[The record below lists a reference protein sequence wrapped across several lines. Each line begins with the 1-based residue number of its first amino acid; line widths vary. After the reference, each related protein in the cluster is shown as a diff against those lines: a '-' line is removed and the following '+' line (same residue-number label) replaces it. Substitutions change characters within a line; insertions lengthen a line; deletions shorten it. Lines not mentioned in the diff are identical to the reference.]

1 MRTATLLLAM
11 VRSESRDHW
20 RNVLM
25 RKLTHPQGS
34 SLPRMRRLV
43 PLIVLALFLPSCAGV
58 PDDFVPLPTAPLAA
72 TTGTTYAIAVEVLAA
87 DAPGTPSV
95 PAMPCSL
102 ASPRCGSI
110 AGATLLILDG
120 MFAGQTFTVGENGRL
135 TLTGA
140 EGNMNI
146 EASADGFLS
155 QRLGVGPL
163 GPAGST
169 RSLQFLLERDAR

>member
-11 VRSESRDHW
+11 DVRSESRDHW

-25 RKLTHPQGS
+25 RKLTHPQVS

-43 PLIVLALFLPSCAGV
+43 PLIVLALFLASCDIG
-58 PDDFVPLPTAPLAA
+58 PGDDFVPLPSAPLAA
-72 TTGTTYAIAVEVLAA
+72 TTGTTYAIAVEVRAGDGTGGIAA
-87 DAPGTPSV
+87 
-95 PAMPCSL
+95 
-102 ASPRCGSI
+102 
-110 AGATLLILDG
+110 ATLLILDG
-120 MFAGQTFTVGENGRL
+120 MFAGQTFTVDENGRL

-169 RSLQFLLERDAR
+169 RSLQFILERDAR

>member
-11 VRSESRDHW
+11 DVRSESRDHW

-25 RKLTHPQGS
+25 RKLTHPQVS

-43 PLIVLALFLPSCAGV
+43 PLIVLGLFLPSCFPGDPGSAL
-58 PDDFVPLPTAPLAA
+58 PLPTAPLAA
-72 TTGTTYAIAVEVLAA
+72 TTGTTYNIAVSVLAA
-87 DAPGTPSV
+87 DAPG
-95 PAMPCSL
+95 
-102 ASPRCGSI
+102 GSI

-120 MFAGQTFTVGENGRL
+120 MFAGQTFTVDENGRL

-155 QRLGVGPL
+155 QRLGVGPT
-163 GPAGST
+163 AVDT

>member
-25 RKLTHPQGS
+25 RKLTHPQVL

-43 PLIVLALFLPSCAGV
+43 PLIVLALFLPSCV
-58 PDDFVPLPTAPLAA
+58 PDPGNVVFGPTAPLAA
-72 TTGTTYAIAVEVLAA
+72 TTGTTYAITVEVLAA
-87 DAPGTPSV
+87 DAPG
-95 PAMPCSL
+95 
-102 ASPRCGSI
+102 GSI

-155 QRLGVGPL
+155 QRLGVGPT
-163 GPAGST
+163 AVDT
-169 RSLQFLLERDAR
+169 RSLQFILERDAR

>member
-11 VRSESRDHW
+11 EVRSESRDHW

-25 RKLTHPQGS
+25 RKLTHPQVL

-43 PLIVLALFLPSCAGV
+43 PLIVLALFLPSCNPLG
-58 PDDFVPLPTAPLAA
+58 PIHLDDFVPLPSAPLAA
-72 TTGTTYAIAVEVLAA
+72 TTGTTYAIAVEVRAGDGTGGIAA
-87 DAPGTPSV
+87 
-95 PAMPCSL
+95 
-102 ASPRCGSI
+102 
-110 AGATLLILDG
+110 ATLLILDG

-169 RSLQFLLERDAR
+169 RSLQFILERDAR

>member
-11 VRSESRDHW
+11 DVRSESRDHW

-43 PLIVLALFLPSCAGV
+43 PLIVLALFLLSCGL
-58 PDDFVPLPTAPLAA
+58 PDPGNVVFGPTAPLAA
-72 TTGTTYAIAVEVLAA
+72 TTGTTYNIAVSVAAA
-87 DAPGTPSV
+87 DAPF
-95 PAMPCSL
+95 
-102 ASPRCGSI
+102 GSI

-169 RSLQFLLERDAR
+169 RFLQFILERDAR

>member
-11 VRSESRDHW
+11 DVRSESRDHW

-25 RKLTHPQGS
+25 RKLTHPQVL

-43 PLIVLALFLPSCAGV
+43 PLIVLALFLPSC
-58 PDDFVPLPTAPLAA
+58 PDFSIDDFVLGPTASLGA
-72 TTGTTYAIAVEVLAA
+72 TTGTTYTIAVSVLAG
-87 DAPGTPSV
+87 DGT
-95 PAMPCSL
+95 
-102 ASPRCGSI
+102 GFI

-120 MFAGQTFTVGENGRL
+120 MFAGQTFTVDENGRL

-155 QRLGVGPL
+155 QRLGIGPT
-163 GPAGST
+163 AAST
-169 RSLQFLLERDAR
+169 QLRVHPLRFTLERDAR